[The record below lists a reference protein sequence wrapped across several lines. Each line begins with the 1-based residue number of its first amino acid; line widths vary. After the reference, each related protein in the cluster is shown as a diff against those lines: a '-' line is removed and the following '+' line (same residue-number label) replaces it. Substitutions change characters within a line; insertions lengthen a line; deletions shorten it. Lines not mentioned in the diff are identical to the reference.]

1 MDHLNIAEEQKD
13 QGIVQQIVLAMKN
26 IRYGSVEV
34 VIQDSKVV
42 QIEIKEKVRFDQ
54 DGLRKEK

>member
-1 MDHLNIAEEQKD
+1 MDRLNVSEEQKD
-13 QGIVQQIVLAMKN
+13 QHIVQQIVLAMKD

-42 QIEIKEKVRFDQ
+42 QIEIKEKVRFDK

>member
-1 MDHLNIAEEQKD
+1 MDHLNLTDGEKDRGIIQEIIIAIKS
-13 QGIVQQIVLAMKN
+13 

-42 QIEIKEKVRFDQ
+42 QIEIKEKVRFDK